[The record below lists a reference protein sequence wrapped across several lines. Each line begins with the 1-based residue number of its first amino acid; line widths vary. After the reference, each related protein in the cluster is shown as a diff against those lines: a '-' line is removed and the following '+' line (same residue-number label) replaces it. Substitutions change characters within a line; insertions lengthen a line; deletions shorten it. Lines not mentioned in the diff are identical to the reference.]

1 MLRGP
6 KAERLPLFLC
16 GRSLRAGGEGSMR
29 AGGEESERS
38 ATREDLK

>member
-16 GRSLRAGGEGSMR
+16 GRSMR